1 MKKKLLSVFLITLGI
16 GMLNA
21 CGGAPEAAPDEA
33 QREQKQTAKKKK
45 VYTLTERDGSKAAL
59 RKGVTVAQATRKLA
73 AYEATGLSPQEVFNL
88 MEREQNLTRRIEKL
102 ESWEE

>member
-1 MKKKLLSVFLITLGI
+1 MKQMDRIMQGVVPGYNHIKRAMPQV
-16 GMLNA
+16 NA
-21 CGGAPEAAPDEA
+21 GR
-33 QREQKQTAKKKK
+33 QREQKQTTKKKK
-45 VYTLTERDGSKAAL
+45 AYTLTERDGNKAAL

-73 AYEATGLSPQEVFNL
+73 AYEATGLSPQEVLNL

>member
-33 QREQKQTAKKKK
+33 QREQKQTSPAEAQ
-45 VYTLTERDGSKAAL
+45 TDGTQADGARQTQDAQDAQNVQNAQNPS
-59 RKGVTVAQATRKLA
+59 RMSGVTELTDTTA
-73 AYEATGLSPQEVFNL
+73 ADTDRLFDKRLPKSAGL
-88 MEREQNLTRRIEKL
+88 
-102 ESWEE
+102 